1 MAKSDKLKGKKFKSD
16 KGKDKG
22 LKLTEIKSDS
32 KFKGWTMGA
41 LIEALKKV
49 PFGSEAHSQIHKAL
63 SKHVAKKYPEQY
75 VLAVKNKFVLHEI
88 EHSLAK
94 YGDVTPFDQ
103 IDHNFGKRTF
113 GEDDNFTFVSRE
125 EAEYNFEWKQVSVF
139 GFVTD
144 GTNYLLLRKN
154 ETNEIT
160 MIGGHVDYSLDIYRK
175 PQLEI
180 LREAMETELKE
191 EVKHGKQLTVPE
203 KPIALVNTFNK
214 FNDIFHMAFI
224 YKIEVDDLSQFA
236 AKTGEPEKHSVIT
249 ISSKESLLTNP
260 DIHHW
265 FKTIEE
271 YL

>member
-1 MAKSDKLKGKKFKSD
+1 MAKKSE
-16 KGKDKG
+16 KVKDK
-22 LKLTEIKSDS
+22 KIKVVVEKSNS
-32 KFKGWTMGA
+32 KYKGWAMDA

-49 PFGSEAHSQIHKAL
+49 PYGADEHAQIHKAL

-75 VLAVKNKFVLHEI
+75 VLAVKNKFVLDELG
-88 EHSLAK
+88 HSLAK
-94 YGDVTPFDQ
+94 YGDVTEFSQ

-113 GEDDNFTFVSRE
+113 GEDDRFSFVARE
-125 EAEYNFEWKQVSVF
+125 EAEYNFGWKQVSVF

-154 ETNEIT
+154 GSDEIT

-175 PQLEI
+175 SQLEI

-203 KPIALVNTFNK
+203 EPILLVNTFNK

-249 ISSKESLLTNP
+249 ISSKESLLENNKT
-260 DIHHW
+260 HHW
-265 FKTIEE
+265 IKTIQE